1 MHSFNQNLFSMTP
14 YLLSCLLILLFCSPV
29 LLFQRPTLFSSTPKV
44 FSASPTLLSCSPKI
58 LSCSPKKLF
67 GNPNLLFC
75 SPILLFCSLLKIS
88 STRRILLTKSH
99 YQNDETQ
106 LYRHTGQ
113 LLTLAYGHRLVDKHF
128 AGFFARKNVIEV
140 RQIVRPH
147 AARAHSLCRY
157 GQA

>member
-14 YLLSCLLILLFCSPV
+14 YLLSCILILLFCSPV
-29 LLFQRPTLFSSTPKV
+29 LLFHSPTLFSSTPKV

-58 LSCSPKKLF
+58 LS
-67 GNPNLLFC
+67 C

-113 LLTLAYGHRLVDKHF
+113 LLTLAYGHRLADKHF

>member
-1 MHSFNQNLFSMTP
+1 MTP
-14 YLLSCLLILLFCSPV
+14 YLLSCILILLFCSPV

-58 LSCSPKKLF
+58 LS
-67 GNPNLLFC
+67 C

-147 AARAHSLCRY
+147 AARAHSLCR
-157 GQA
+157 

>member
-14 YLLSCLLILLFCSPV
+14 YLLSCILILLFCSPV

-58 LSCSPKKLF
+58 LS
-67 GNPNLLFC
+67 C

-113 LLTLAYGHRLVDKHF
+113 LLTLAYSHRLADEQF
-128 AGFFARKNVIEV
+128 AGFFARKTVIEV
-140 RQIVRPH
+140 RQVVFPH
-147 AARAHSLCRY
+147 AARAHSLCR
-157 GQA
+157 

>member
-14 YLLSCLLILLFCSPV
+14 YLLSCILILLFCSPV
-29 LLFQRPTLFSSTPKV
+29 LLFHSPTLFSSTPKV

-58 LSCSPKKLF
+58 LS
-67 GNPNLLFC
+67 C